1 MAAALVSAFTGHLL
15 RVDLAMTGELTLSGD
30 VLPVGS
36 IRDKV
41 LAAHRCGLTR
51 VLLPEQNRQ
60 DVDEKLGAD
69 LPHALEVHY
78 VATMDGLLELA
89 LQPAHTSRP
98 RRPRRNG
105 SRSPR
110 R

>member
-1 MAAALVSAFTGHLL
+1 
-15 RVDLAMTGELTLSGD
+15 MTGEIALSGH
-30 VLPVGS
+30 VLPVGG

-51 VLLPEQNRQ
+51 VILPEQNRQ

-69 LPHALEVHY
+69 IPRALDVLY
-78 VATMDGLLELA
+78 VTTMDGLLELA
-89 LQPAHTSRP
+89 LRPAHTSRT
-98 RRPRRNG
+98 RRPRRCG
-105 SRSPR
+105 SRTPR